1 MELYGSY
8 KLKAMMGADE
18 NGVKLYEGADLEALA
33 EEDGDIAKMLKAEFI
48 LSESAIDVYY
58 MPTEEEMPM
67 VEEEGWEMTDKG
79 VLIDSYPA
87 KIENG
92 TVLLDYERDG
102 SEYTPVETDENNC
115 LIIGDMMKIEKV

>member
-18 NGVKLYEGADLEALA
+18 NGVKLYEGASLEALA

-58 MPTEEEMPM
+58 MPTKEEMPM
-67 VEEEGWEMTDKG
+67 VKEEGWEMTDKG

-87 KIENG
+87 RIENG

-102 SEYTPVETDENNC
+102 AEYTPVETDENGC
-115 LIIGDMMKIEKV
+115 LFIGDMMKIEKV

>member
-18 NGVKLYEGADLEALA
+18 NGVKLYEGASLEALA

-67 VEEEGWEMTDKG
+67 VKEEGWEITDKG

-87 KIENG
+87 RIENG

-102 SEYTPVETDENNC
+102 AEYTPVETDETGC
-115 LIIGDMMKIEKV
+115 LFIGDMMKIEKV